1 MAETT
6 IIERYQARRTRRF
19 LAHSE
24 KWGRMLPGWRS
35 RRRRRALVL
44 ALGATFVFMLGVGV
58 LCHFFDRAPIL
69 WLPACLLFFPIWTS
83 LQIVSGRL
91 GDAPTTTLD
100 EWEVQQQ
107 NAARSA
113 GLTITQFLV
122 MIPVFYLIVGS
133 VLADGDG
140 ARIAYAGGLLTLT
153 TLMIGGCSPAMILA
167 WTRPDPDPEDHA
179 EEAA

>member
-1 MAETT
+1 MAEPT

-19 LAHSE
+19 LADSE
-24 KWGRMLPGWRS
+24 KWGRMMPSWRTQC
-35 RRRRRALVL
+35 RRRALVL
-44 ALGATFVFMLGVGV
+44 ALGATFAFMVTVGV
-58 LCHFFDRAPIL
+58 LCQFFDRAPLL

-113 GLTITQFLV
+113 GLTITQFLA
-122 MIPVFYLIVGS
+122 MIPVSYLLVGS
-133 VLADGDG
+133 VVTDGGDT
-140 ARIAYAGGLLTLT
+140 RMAYAGGLLTLT
-153 TLMIGGCSPAMILA
+153 TLMIGGCSPTMILA
-167 WTRPDPDPEDHA
+167 WTRPDPYTDDYLQ
-179 EEAA
+179 EAA